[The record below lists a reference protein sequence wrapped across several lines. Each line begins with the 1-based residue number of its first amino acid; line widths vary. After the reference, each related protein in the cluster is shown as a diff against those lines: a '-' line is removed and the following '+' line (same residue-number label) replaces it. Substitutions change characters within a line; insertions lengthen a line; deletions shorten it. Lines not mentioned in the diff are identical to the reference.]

1 MSKDSFEIAI
11 LAGDGIGTEVTDAT
25 FAAAK
30 VASVTSVPMPSPARI
45 AISKLSFDI

>member
-25 FAAAK
+25 FAVIEAAQGPDGRL
-30 VASVTSVPMPSPARI
+30 SSSPA
-45 AISKLSFDI
+45 